1 MENIFDWNLLMG
13 VGHSQEVGAA
23 QSGLT
28 VVFSCGESI
37 TYASHFVCAV
47 GKYNV
52 LVHVK
57 DNSN

>member
-1 MENIFDWNLLMG
+1 MG
-13 VGHSQEVGAA
+13 VCHSQEVGAA

-28 VVFSCGESI
+28 VVFSCGKS

-52 LVHVK
+52 LVHIK
-57 DNSN
+57 DKSD

>member
-1 MENIFDWNLLMG
+1 MG
-13 VGHSQEVGAA
+13 VCHSQEVGAA

-28 VVFSCGESI
+28 VVFSCGKSI

-52 LVHVK
+52 LVHIK
-57 DNSN
+57 DKSD